1 MDGRRSGR
9 VPTSERR
16 AVKATSA
23 ARRRAAVYQDRALGS
38 LRARASRKVDSGN
51 GAHAHALAFGW
62 CCLMTKKNRAG
73 DDWLSL
79 SYAKRR
85 AFTAEV
91 VRRYGM
97 TCCICGL
104 PIKSVKDLS
113 VQHTTPRSKGG
124 ITSLATCRPA
134 HRRCNSSMRDRE
146 ASGAPIDVIH
156 DGLAA
161 FVSEK

>member
-1 MDGRRSGR
+1 MDSGRSGR
-9 VPTSERR
+9 ILEGERR
-16 AVKATSA
+16 TVKATSP
-23 ARRRAAVYQDRALGS
+23 ARRRPAVYQGWPLGS
-38 LRARASRKVDSGN
+38 ICTRASRKVDSRH
-51 GAHAHALAFGW
+51 GAHAHALALGW
-62 CCLMTKKNRAG
+62 CDLMTKKNRAG